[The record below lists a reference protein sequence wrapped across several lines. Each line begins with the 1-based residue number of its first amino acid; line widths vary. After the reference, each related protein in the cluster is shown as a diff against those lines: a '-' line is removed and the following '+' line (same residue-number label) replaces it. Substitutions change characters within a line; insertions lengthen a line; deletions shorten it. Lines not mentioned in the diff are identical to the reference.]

1 VARTAV
7 DQWRELG
14 HPLGETRAL
23 LVLAELE
30 PTAETVALA
39 TAAADHAATRGA
51 RELAARAEA
60 LLGDL
65 RRRQVPE
72 VSVACLGGLRVARQ
86 GDPVPAGAWQSRKA
100 RELLK
105 LLVAKRGRPAH
116 REQILEVLWPDEDP
130 SRTMN
135 RLSVALSTLRS
146 VLDPDHNHGPDHYLR
161 ADGDTVALDL
171 SRLDVDIERFLAD
184 AAGGLKLARERAPTA
199 KARLERAELAYTG
212 DLFEDDPYPD
222 WAVDL
227 REEAR
232 LAYLEVVR
240 KLAELAQTSHDG
252 AARSRYLLRL
262 IERDPF
268 DEQAHLDLVRL
279 LAGSGRHG
287 EARRRY
293 RLYCRRMEE
302 IEVEAAP
309 YPAGRV

>member
-1 VARTAV
+1 
-7 DQWRELG
+7 
-14 HPLGETRAL
+14 
-23 LVLAELE
+23 
-30 PTAETVALA
+30 
-39 TAAADHAATRGA
+39 
-51 RELAARAEA
+51 
-60 LLGDL
+60 
-65 RRRQVPE
+65 
-72 VSVACLGGLRVARQ
+72 
-86 GDPVPAGAWQSRKA
+86 
-100 RELLK
+100 
-105 LLVAKRGRPAH
+105 
-116 REQILEVLWPDEDP
+116 
-130 SRTMN
+130 MN

-279 LAGSGRHG
+279 LAGYGRHG